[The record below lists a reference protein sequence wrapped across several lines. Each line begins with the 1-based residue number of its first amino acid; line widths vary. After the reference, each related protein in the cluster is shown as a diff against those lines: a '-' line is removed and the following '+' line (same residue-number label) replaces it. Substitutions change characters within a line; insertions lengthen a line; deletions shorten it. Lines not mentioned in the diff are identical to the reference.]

1 MEQKSTLS
9 RLKGWAK
16 RKATRRRSHSDLR
29 AMSRDVREH
38 TPTPDRKPIL
48 FFDAS
53 TRLDDLSLNAAF
65 AILSSWSLTLQGV
78 PVVHFVCSAGLN
90 PCVLGTNR
98 KDPNAAPPCADC
110 MKQSDATFS
119 NSPVSKFTF
128 QPDPALEEALAP
140 LNLVQL
146 MAFEYQGIPLGALV
160 LPSIRWILRR
170 HHLLDDQYTRGL
182 YKNYLKS
189 AWSLAGQFEKLL
201 DETDPET
208 VVVFN
213 GLQYPEATARWLAR
227 RRGIRVISHEV
238 GMQPLSAYFTEG
250 DATAYDLN
258 IPADFQLSQAQNE
271 KLDVYL
277 RARFKGDFHMAGVQF
292 WPEMSQLSPE
302 FIQFAKGFTQVVPVF
317 TNVIFDTSQPHA
329 NVLFEDM
336 FSWLD
341 QILEVVKNH
350 PETLFVIRAHPDEAR
365 AGKASEESVA
375 QWAED
380 RKVKKIHN
388 LRFVPPQKFINSYDL
403 IRMAKFVLIYNSTI
417 GMEASILGAGVLSAG
432 KARYT
437 ASEVVWFPPDVPSY
451 FAQLEELLQTDHVD
465 VPAKFKINARRFL
478 YWQLYHSS
486 LSFEKY
492 IEPNGV
498 WAGYVKL
505 KDFEWQ
511 DLLPTHSETM
521 QTVSDGIFHNG
532 DFMLK
537 EDRV

>member
-292 WPEMSQLSPE
+292 
-302 FIQFAKGFTQVVPVF
+302 
-317 TNVIFDTSQPHA
+317 
-329 NVLFEDM
+329 
-336 FSWLD
+336 
-341 QILEVVKNH
+341 
-350 PETLFVIRAHPDEAR
+350 
-365 AGKASEESVA
+365 
-375 QWAED
+375 
-380 RKVKKIHN
+380 
-388 LRFVPPQKFINSYDL
+388 
-403 IRMAKFVLIYNSTI
+403 
-417 GMEASILGAGVLSAG
+417 
-432 KARYT
+432 
-437 ASEVVWFPPDVPSY
+437 
-451 FAQLEELLQTDHVD
+451 
-465 VPAKFKINARRFL
+465 
-478 YWQLYHSS
+478 
-486 LSFEKY
+486 
-492 IEPNGV
+492 
-498 WAGYVKL
+498 
-505 KDFEWQ
+505 
-511 DLLPTHSETM
+511 
-521 QTVSDGIFHNG
+521 
-532 DFMLK
+532 
-537 EDRV
+537 